1 MYLEELITIKSGKRL
16 PKGVMLIQTPNSHPY
31 IKVKDMSDYILNI
44 TESFEYVDD
53 NTFTK
58 ISNYTVDK
66 DDIILSIVGTI
77 GNVCMIGNSLHKAS
91 LTENCVK
98 LIPKDNRILKKY
110 LYYFLKSSNGQKEI
124 EKGIIGSTQPKLPFY
139 NIDKINIPILDI
151 QSQQHIVD
159 TIGSIDDL
167 IENNNTIIIKLEN
180 IILNLYR
187 KKSIEWKKQVKIG
200 DLFKCILGGTPSTK
214 KNEYWDGDIA
224 WVNSGEVNK
233 LRIVSPS
240 RYITKDGLENSAT
253 KLLPKKTTVIAIT
266 GATLGQVSLLEIDS
280 CTNQSVIGILENN
293 TLKHD
298 FIYPMMI
305 NAIKKL
311 VLNKTGGAQQHIN
324 KNDVETFEI
333 FVPSEI
339 EYFEYSQIVQ
349 PIFEYQSKLILQN
362 KELLLLKNKYLQK
375 FFA

>member
-1 MYLEELITIKSGKRL
+1 MEKYKIKNLGTIISGGTPSTSNENYWDGNIIWITPKDLSKNKCKYIYTGERNISKDGLEHSSAKLL
-16 PKGVMLIQTPNSHPY
+16 PKNAVLLSSRAPIGYLALAGCELTTNQGFKSIVCN
-31 IKVKDMSDYILNI
+31 
-44 TESFEYVDD
+44 ES
-53 NTFTK
+53 
-58 ISNYTVDK
+58 
-66 DDIILSIVGTI
+66 IILS
-77 GNVCMIGNSLHKAS
+77 
-91 LTENCVK
+91 E
-98 LIPKDNRILKKY
+98 Y
-110 LYYFLKSSNGQKEI
+110 LYYLLSTKIDDLISISS
-124 EKGIIGSTQPKLPFY
+124 GSTFLELSKSAFENLEL
-139 NIDKINIPILDI
+139 NIHNINE
-151 QSQQHIVD
+151 QQHIVD

-375 FFA
+375 FFG

>member
-1 MYLEELITIKSGKRL
+1 M
-16 PKGVMLIQTPNSHPY
+16 
-31 IKVKDMSDYILNI
+31 IL
-44 TESFEYVDD
+44 V
-53 NTFTK
+53 
-58 ISNYTVDK
+58 
-66 DDIILSIVGTI
+66 L
-77 GNVCMIGNSLHKAS
+77 
-91 LTENCVK
+91 
-98 LIPKDNRILKKY
+98 
-110 LYYFLKSSNGQKEI
+110 FLKLYHKTLKNSI
-124 EKGIIGSTQPKLPFY
+124 F
-139 NIDKINIPILDI
+139 
-151 QSQQHIVD
+151 QHFLNKTLCHFID

-375 FFA
+375 FFG

>member
-1 MYLEELITIKSGKRL
+1 MLISNCCNLITNKIDVSQLTTSNYISTENLLPNFGGITIATNL
-16 PKGVMLIQTPNSHPY
+16 PKDKVTKFEKENILMSNIRPY
-31 IKVKDMSDYILNI
+31 FKKFYYSSISGGCSSDVLVLN
-44 TESFEYVDD
+44 V
-53 NTFTK
+53 NK
-58 ISNYTVDK
+58 
-66 DDIILSIVGTI
+66 SI
-77 GNVCMIGNSLHKAS
+77 A
-91 LTENCVK
+91 
-98 LIPKDNRILKKY
+98 IPKYIYY
-110 LYYFLKSSNGQKEI
+110 LLCSDKFVNMYVANCKGTKMPRGNKEVLLNYQF
-124 EKGIIGSTQPKLPFY
+124 ELPSY
-139 NIDKINIPILDI
+139 EV
-151 QSQQHIVD
+151 QQHIVD

-375 FFA
+375 FFG

>member
-1 MYLEELITIKSGKRL
+1 MFIYKIKDIGTIVSGGTPKTTENDYWNGDISWITPKDLSTNKSKYIHYGERNITDKGLSHSSSKML
-16 PKGVMLIQTPNSHPY
+16 PKGTVLLTSRAPIGYLAIAGKDLCTNQGFKSIICNTEI
-31 IKVKDMSDYILNI
+31 IKP
-44 TESFEYVDD
+44 E
-53 NTFTK
+53 
-58 ISNYTVDK
+58 
-66 DDIILSIVGTI
+66 
-77 GNVCMIGNSLHKAS
+77 
-91 LTENCVK
+91 
-98 LIPKDNRILKKY
+98 Y
-110 LYYFLKSSNGQKEI
+110 LYYLLNTKIDDLISIST
-124 EKGIIGSTQPKLPFY
+124 GSTFLELSKSVFEEYQ
-139 NIDKINIPILDI
+139 IKIHNLEE
-151 QSQQHIVD
+151 QQHIID

-375 FFA
+375 FFG

>member
-1 MYLEELITIKSGKRL
+1 MFKLSELAQINNGKCNA
-16 PKGVMLIQTPNSHPY
+16 Q
-31 IKVKDMSDYILNI
+31 D
-44 TESFEYVDD
+44 
-53 NTFTK
+53 
-58 ISNYTVDK
+58 
-66 DDIILSIVGTI
+66 
-77 GNVCMIGNSLHKAS
+77 A
-91 LTENCVK
+91 
-98 LIPKDNRILKKY
+98 KDNGVFPLYDRSTEVKKSDKY
-110 LYYFLKSSNGQKEI
+110 LFDCEAIIVPGEGANFIPRYYHGKFNLHQRCYCIHSFRNVNGKY
-124 EKGIIGSTQPKLPFY
+124 LFY
-139 NIDKINIPILDI
+139 NILANKDYFKSVAVGSTVPSLRLNHFLDMPLTI
-151 QSQQHIVD
+151 HSYDQQLHIVD

-339 EYFEYSQIVQ
+339 EYFEYSQIIQ

-375 FFA
+375 FFG

>member
-1 MYLEELITIKSGKRL
+1 M
-16 PKGVMLIQTPNSHPY
+16 
-31 IKVKDMSDYILNI
+31 
-44 TESFEYVDD
+44 
-53 NTFTK
+53 
-58 ISNYTVDK
+58 
-66 DDIILSIVGTI
+66 
-77 GNVCMIGNSLHKAS
+77 
-91 LTENCVK
+91 
-98 LIPKDNRILKKY
+98 
-110 LYYFLKSSNGQKEI
+110 
-124 EKGIIGSTQPKLPFY
+124 
-139 NIDKINIPILDI
+139 
-151 QSQQHIVD
+151 
-159 TIGSIDDL
+159 

-375 FFA
+375 FFG